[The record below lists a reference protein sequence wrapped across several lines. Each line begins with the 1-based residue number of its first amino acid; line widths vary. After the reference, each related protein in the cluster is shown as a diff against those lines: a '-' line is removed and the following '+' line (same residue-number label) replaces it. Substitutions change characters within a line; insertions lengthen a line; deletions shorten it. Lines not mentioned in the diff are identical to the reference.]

1 MKFNMTGSEKC
12 DLFNTGDCLIEMITW
27 TGLTVLLIEMAGLT
41 VLLIE
46 MAGLTTINRDGRID
60 YY

>member
-27 TGLTVLLIEMAGLT
+27 
-41 VLLIE
+41 
-46 MAGLTTINRDGRID
+46 AGLTTINRDGRID
-60 YY
+60 CTINRDGKIDYY